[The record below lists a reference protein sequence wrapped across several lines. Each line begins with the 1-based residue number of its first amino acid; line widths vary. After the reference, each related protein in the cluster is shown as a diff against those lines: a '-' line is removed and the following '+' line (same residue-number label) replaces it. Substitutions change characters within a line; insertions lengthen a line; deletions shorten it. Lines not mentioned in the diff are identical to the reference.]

1 MAVVCFVIAGQA
13 TLVCKEQLNSV
24 ASFARLIVGLLQRR
38 RVDGF
43 VDSIHDIAFDQL
55 EALETCVSILK
66 DKPKHNAMFLLAAL
80 DWATYWYQHPSGGR
94 LDEEGYDQ
102 FNDAIIQLLR
112 THASVVSRAF
122 EVQGIE
128 NAASDGAPIDADIE
142 QSTTS
147 AQAQAWKDGDSIALL
162 RSSSIDG
169 IERHGLEHRRP
180 TRQRIPVFEN
190 ESKKHFDATKRN
202 WFIDAK
208 EGWQQECVAALRSW
222 IGHPHDIWLAHPGDS
237 GFSSP
242 FARYEMAVWLPDSTR
257 DSFGSIKSK
266 LSIHPWTELWGDLGA
281 SLASVHP

>member
-1 MAVVCFVIAGQA
+1 MEFSLDGFPYVHLIDGNLVVHGDEHGHNYFIGRGSKTPTSVPIDFFDALIWEDDHPESVGGTDAWRLFASSLQDKP
-13 TLVCKEQLNSV
+13 TLVCREQLNSV

-43 VDSIHDIAFDQL
+43 VDSIPDILSTSL

-80 DWATYWYQHPSGGR
+80 DWATYWYQHPSGSR

-147 AQAQAWKDGDSIALL
+147 AHAQAWKDGDSIALL

-180 TRQRIPVFEN
+180 TRQGYWCLR
-190 ESKKHFDATKRN
+190 T
-202 WFIDAK
+202 AK
-208 EGWQQECVAALRSW
+208 AL
-222 IGHPHDIWLAHPGDS
+222 
-237 GFSSP
+237 
-242 FARYEMAVWLPDSTR
+242 
-257 DSFGSIKSK
+257 
-266 LSIHPWTELWGDLGA
+266 
-281 SLASVHP
+281 